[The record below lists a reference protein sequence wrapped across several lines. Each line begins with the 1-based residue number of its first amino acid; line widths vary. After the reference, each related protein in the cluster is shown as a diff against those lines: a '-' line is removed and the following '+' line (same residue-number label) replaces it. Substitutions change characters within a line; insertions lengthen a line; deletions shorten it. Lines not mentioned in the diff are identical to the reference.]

1 MEIGISNCRN
11 LPRFNHLVYWLT
23 ALFIVVVWVLA
34 MQKLGWWG
42 MFEETW
48 PISLTMVFGSF
59 IAGATAEGGGAVAFP
74 VFTKLFGIEPNDAKI
89 FAFMIQSFGM
99 TMAGLVIYLRGVKV
113 LWNVIV
119 TALLA
124 GIGGLIIGELFIS
137 FPDPYP
143 KLIFSMAAGVFGAFL
158 VINRWW
164 INDQP
169 VEKLDMGHYKVGIPI
184 LVTGFIGGLIS
195 SVVGVGLDM
204 MIFIVLTLLFGI
216 NEKVSTPTTVILMG
230 LLSLAGFAWHFQI
243 AGSITPEVW
252 MYWMSCIPVVIFG
265 APLGAWF
272 CDKIKRDHLI
282 YLLLFLISIEL
293 VTTIWII
300 PVDRTQAL
308 ILFLSCLV
316 SVFLFYLLIR
326 GRKQLLYRE

>member
-1 MEIGISNCRN
+1 

-23 ALFIVVVWVLA
+23 ALFIVGVWVVA
-34 MQKLGWWG
+34 MHNLGWWG

-74 VFTKLFGIEPNDAKI
+74 VFTKLFGIESNDAKI

-113 LWNVIV
+113 LWNVIL

-124 GIGGLIIGELFIS
+124 GIGGLIIGELFLT
-137 FPDPYP
+137 FPEPYP
-143 KLIFSMAAGVFGAFL
+143 KLIFSMTAGVFGAFL

-169 VEKLDMGHYKVGIPI
+169 VEKLDMGHYKVSIPI
-184 LVTGFIGGLIS
+184 LLTGLIGGLIS

-230 LLSLAGFAWHFQI
+230 LLSLAGFAWHFQV

-282 YLLLFLISIEL
+282 YLLLFLITIEL
-293 VTTIWII
+293 VTTVWII
-300 PVDRTQAL
+300 PIDKTQFL
-308 ILFLSCLV
+308 ILLISFLI
-316 SVFLFYLLIR
+316 SVLIFYLLIR
-326 GRKQLLYRE
+326 GRKQLL